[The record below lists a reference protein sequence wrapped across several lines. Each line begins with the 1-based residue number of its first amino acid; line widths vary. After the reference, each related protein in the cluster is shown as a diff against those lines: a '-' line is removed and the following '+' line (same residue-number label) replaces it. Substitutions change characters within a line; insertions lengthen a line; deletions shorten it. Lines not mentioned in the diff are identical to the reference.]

1 MPRVGALIVWL
12 PAISFGQTPKT
23 FDSTEAAAQALTE
36 AAEKDD
42 VAAFRIFGPVGK
54 AVLTSAIRSRT
65 RVSKFARHA
74 RRSRVTKGE
83 TLWRLHYRHRKY
95 NWKILSRIFRA
106 Q

>member
-12 PAISFGQTPKT
+12 PAISSGQTPKA